1 MRDKVRRKL
10 RWQVSGFFF
19 ISGLFTASWN
29 SRIPDIQQKLQLT
42 DGAWGTVLV
51 SLPAGM
57 VTGLIISSL
66 LIARFGTARVT
77 TVSAVVAC
85 ILLALLGRADE
96 RVPLM
101 IALFFMGFNRAIMNI
116 SVNTGAV
123 EVQRFYQKPVVA
135 SFHGIWSLACFG
147 AAAIGTAFIIYGFN
161 PATHFLT
168 VAIVAAIA
176 VLFLRFRRSPFHKTE
191 GRRFVFRPDG
201 FLLLL
206 GCIAFF
212 SMAAENTMFD
222 WSITYFDKIVHSSR
236 DGRTAGYTAFILA
249 MSAGRLTGDRLIHKL
264 GTIPVL
270 IGNGL
275 VMAAG
280 FFLVAISN
288 QPVIAIAGC
297 LLIGFGDATVVPV
310 AYSIAGKRSSTVM
323 AYAIASVTTIGY
335 IGFFLNPLL
344 VGGLSEAFGLRWGFA
359 LMIAFSLAI
368 SVLGWKIGKRMK
380 GNLHR

>member
-1 MRDKVRRKL
+1 M
-10 RWQVSGFFF
+10 
-19 ISGLFTASWN
+19 
-29 SRIPDIQQKLQLT
+29 
-42 DGAWGTVLV
+42 
-51 SLPAGM
+51 
-57 VTGLIISSL
+57 
-66 LIARFGTARVT
+66 
-77 TVSAVVAC
+77 
-85 ILLALLGRADE
+85 LLALLGTADE

-123 EVQRFYQKPVVA
+123 EVQSFYQKPVVA

-147 AAAIGTAFIIYGFN
+147 AAAIGTGFIIYGLG
-161 PATHFLT
+161 PATHFLS

-176 VLFLRFRRSPFHKTE
+176 ILFLRFRRSPFHKTE

-201 FLLLL
+201 FLFLL

-222 WSITYFDKIVHSSR
+222 WSITYFDKIVQSGR

-264 GTIPVL
+264 GTISVL
-270 IGNGL
+270 IGNGII
-275 VMAAG
+275 MALG
-280 FFLVAISN
+280 FLMVSLSTQA
-288 QPVIAIAGC
+288 VIAIVGC

-310 AYSIAGKRSSTVM
+310 AYSIAGKRGGTVM
-323 AYAIASVTTIGY
+323 AYSIASVTTIGY

-359 LMIAFSLAI
+359 LMIGFSLAI
-368 SVLGWKIGKRMK
+368 SFLGWRIGKKMQ
-380 GNLHR
+380 GL